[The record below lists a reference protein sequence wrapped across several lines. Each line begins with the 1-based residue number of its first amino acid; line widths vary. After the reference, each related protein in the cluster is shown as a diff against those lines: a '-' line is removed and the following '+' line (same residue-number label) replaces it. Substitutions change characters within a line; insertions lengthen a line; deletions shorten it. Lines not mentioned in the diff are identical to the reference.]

1 MKEIRFNIPEG
12 CQAVTVK
19 VDGGKV
25 VTEFEPKEEVWLP
38 KDGDFYAIDNG
49 NGTSSISIYNGH
61 YTPNFENLVPFYCGV
76 DRYGTLRINV
86 PNKGFG
92 FGHYYEIRP
101 ATEAE
106 KQRLLDAIAKE
117 GYCWNPDKKELEKLP
132 RWRAKIGEDYYFV
145 DACGEVDFDGED
157 NIEVDEL
164 KYKAGNYF
172 RTEEA
177 AERVANQIRE
187 IFKNSKAE

>member
-1 MKEIRFNIPEG
+1 MKEIRLSIPEG

-38 KDGDFYAIDNG
+38 KDGDFYAVDNG
-49 NGTSSISIYNGH
+49 NGTSSISIYNGN
-61 YTPNFENLVPFYCGV
+61 YIPNFENLVPFYCGV
-76 DRYGTLRINV
+76 DKYGTLRINV

-92 FGHYYEIRP
+92 FGDYYEIRP

-106 KQRLLDAIAKE
+106 KQRLLDALAKE
-117 GYCWNPDKKELEKLP
+117 GKRWNTEKKCIEDLP
-132 RWRAKIGEDYYFV
+132 RWRADKRRLYYFIAQDSIV
-145 DACGEVDFDGED
+145 LGREEASKEFD
-157 NIEVDEL
+157 NHN
-164 KYKAGNYF
+164 YSFGNYF
-172 RTEEA
+172 KTEEA
-177 AERVANQIRE
+177 AERVVNQIRE

>member
-1 MKEIRFNIPEG
+1 MKEIRVNIPEG

-25 VTEFEPKEEVWLP
+25 ITEFEPKEEVWLP

-49 NGTSSISIYNGH
+49 NGTSSSAIYNGN

-76 DRYGTLRINV
+76 DKYGTLRINV

-101 ATEAE
+101 ATESE
-106 KQRLLDAIAKE
+106 KQRLLDALAKE
-117 GYCWNPDKKELEKLP
+117 GYCWNADKKELEKLS
-132 RWRAKIGEDYYFV
+132 RWRA
-145 DACGEVDFDGED
+145 DA
-157 NIEVDEL
+157 NQ
-164 KYKAGNYF
+164 NYF
-172 RTEEA
+172 YITSKLEVGIEDEVFDSIDNARYNSCNYFKTEEA
-177 AERVANQIRE
+177 AERVANQIRD
-187 IFKNSKAE
+187 IFKNSKEK